1 MLKSSYGIIRYMRM
15 KEPAPPRVIS
25 FGVYQCNID
34 AGELRKNG
42 IRLKISDQPFRL
54 LAILLERPG
63 EMFTRQELEARL
75 WPSGTFVGFDDSL
88 NAAMNKLRKIL
99 DDESENPRFI
109 ETIPRRGY
117 RFISPITEAN
127 ENSAQAGTSA
137 PPQSPARVDAT
148 AARDFMLRKR
158 SRTGFASLLA
168 FGAVALVIFGGLA
181 DWLLHGRP
189 ALSFNR
195 TDAVLVT
202 DFENQTGDARFDYA
216 LGTAFRVSLEQSHQ
230 LNVFPH
236 DQLGP
241 VLQMMGKSV
250 NERISR
256 AVGREICQRENIRGL
271 IATSVTRT
279 GEEYELTAQLI
290 DPLTD
295 DTVRAYSE
303 RSDGEN
309 HLLDA
314 LDKISA
320 EVRQDLGESLYQI
333 HRAEMPLAQATTPS
347 LQALK
352 DYSNGKL
359 LWHTGKYQ
367 EAVASFQAAVANDPD
382 FTMANAALGQAY
394 YSFVYNDYSDGQRY
408 YEKALADTARVTP
421 REREIIETEYA
432 QDRGHVPDAVQRYE
446 RYLQEYPDD
455 LAMRFNYA
463 RLLRMNGYAARG
475 IEQDEQ
481 ILRIAPNDAHT
492 YVDMATAYHSLGQL
506 TASLGAYDKAFQID
520 PRIRVAGEISR
531 EYGFTLV
538 RNGQISEAEQ
548 FFSSLSRDPVV
559 EEQAIRSLGLLN
571 LYCGD
576 YRQAEQYL
584 EQALRIDTADKQ
596 AFSVARVRYLLA
608 AVALGEGHK
617 QAEIAQLDLIMLSF
631 PALQAKVAY
640 GSFVG
645 QAYARAGEVAKA
657 EKILGEIAPLAD
669 NQSQEQSSYMAILR
683 AEIADAKG
691 ESGQA
696 LKFLEKPTTGNST
709 SVVPLTLDALGRTY
723 QAAGDIDRAIA
734 SYEKLL
740 SLPAGCEGWEPQQEC
755 LEDRYLL
762 ADDYARRGEKD
773 KAISTIERF
782 LVLWKNS
789 DPGLPLKEEAMQLQ
803 ASLLRPR

>member
-1 MLKSSYGIIRYMRM
+1 MRM
-15 KEPAPPRVIS
+15 NDSAPRRVIS
-25 FGVYQCNID
+25 FGVYQCD
-34 AGELRKNG
+34 LSAGELRKNG
-42 IRLKISDQPFRL
+42 LRLKISDQPFRL

-75 WPSGTFVGFDDSL
+75 WPEGTFVGFEDSL
-88 NAAMNKLRKIL
+88 NAAMNKLRRIL

-109 ETIPRRGY
+109 ETIPRKGY
-117 RFISPITEAN
+117 RFISPITEVSGNGLQTRA
-127 ENSAQAGTSA
+127 SVT
-137 PPQSPARVDAT
+137 PAIHEHGNGGM
-148 AARDFMLRKR
+148 ARDSISSKR

-195 TDAVLVT
+195 SDAVLIT

-216 LGTAFRVSLEQSHQ
+216 LGTAFRVSLEQSRQ
-230 LNVFPH
+230 VNIFPH

-241 VLQMMGKSV
+241 VLQMMGKGA
-250 NERISR
+250 NERITR
-256 AVGREICQRENIRGL
+256 VVAREICQRENIRGL
-271 IATSVTRT
+271 IAVSVTRT

-295 DTVRAYSE
+295 DTVRAYSQ

-314 LDKISA
+314 LEKISG

-333 HRAEMPLAQATTPS
+333 HRAQMPLEQATTPS

-352 DYSNGKL
+352 DFSNGKL
-359 LWHTGKYQ
+359 LWHAGKYND
-367 EAVASFQAAVANDPD
+367 ALASFQAAVAIDPD
-382 FTMANAALGQAY
+382 FAMANAALGQAY
-394 YSFVYNDYSDGQRY
+394 YSFVYNNYSDGQRY

-421 REREIIETEYA
+421 REREIIETHYTE
-432 QDRGHVPDAVQRYE
+432 DRGHIPDAIQLYE

-455 LAMRFNYA
+455 LGMRFNYA
-463 RLLRMNGYAARG
+463 RLLRMNGYAAKG

-481 ILRIAPNDAHT
+481 ILHIAPNDAHT

-506 TASLGAYDKAFQID
+506 TASLSAYDKAFQID
-520 PRIRVAGEISR
+520 PHIRVAGDISR

-538 RNGQISEAEQ
+538 RNGQIIEAKH
-548 FFSSLSRDPVV
+548 FFSSLSGDPVV
-559 EEQAIRSLGLLN
+559 EEQGIRSLGLLN
-571 LYCGD
+571 LYRGD
-576 YRQAEQYL
+576 YREAEKYL
-584 EQALRIDTADKQ
+584 EQALRIDVARKQ

-608 AVALGEGHK
+608 AAALGEGHK

-631 PALQAKVAY
+631 PALQPKVAY

-657 EKILGEIAPLAD
+657 EKILGQIAPLAD
-669 NQSQEQSSYMAILR
+669 NRSQQQLSYLAILR

-691 ESGQA
+691 ENAQA
-696 LKFLEKPTTGNST
+696 LNFLEKPKAGDST
-709 SVVPLTLDALGRTY
+709 SVAPLTLDTLGRTY

-740 SLPAGCEGWEPQQEC
+740 TLPAGCEGWEPQQAC
-755 LEDRYLL
+755 LEDQYTL
-762 ADDYARRGEKD
+762 AEDYARIGERQ
-773 KAISTIERF
+773 KALNRVGSF
-782 LVLWKNS
+782 LALWKDS
-789 DPGLPLKEEAMQLQ
+789 DPDLPLKKKALQLQ
-803 ASLLRPR
+803 SSLLRQE

>member
-1 MLKSSYGIIRYMRM
+1 MRM
-15 KEPAPPRVIS
+15 NEPAPRRVIS
-25 FGVYQCNID
+25 FGVYQCD
-34 AGELRKNG
+34 MSAGELRKNG

-63 EMFTRQELEARL
+63 EMFTRQELGARL
-75 WPSGTFVGFDDSL
+75 WPSGTFVGFEDSL

-117 RFISPITEAN
+117 RFISPITEVS

-137 PPQSPARVDAT
+137 SLASPVCVDAT
-148 AARDFMLRKR
+148 MARDPMLHKR

-189 ALSFNR
+189 ALSFSR

-216 LGTAFRVSLEQSHQ
+216 LGTAFRVSLEQSRQ
-230 LNVFPH
+230 VNVFPH

-241 VLQMMGKSV
+241 VLQMMGRGV

-279 GEEYELTAQLI
+279 GEEYEVTAQLI

-314 LDKISA
+314 LDKISG

-333 HRAEMPLAQATTPS
+333 HRAEMPLEQATTPS

-359 LWHTGKYQ
+359 LWHAGKYA
-367 EAVASFQAAVANDPD
+367 EALASFQAAVAIDPD
-382 FTMANAALGQAY
+382 FAMANAALGGAY
-394 YSFVYNDYSDGQRY
+394 YSFIYNRYSDGQRF
-408 YEKALADTARVTP
+408 YEKALANASRVTP
-421 REREIIETEYA
+421 REREIIDTEYA
-432 QDRGHVPDAVQRYE
+432 EDRGYVPEAMQRYE

-455 LAMRFNYA
+455 LQMRFNYA
-463 RLLRMNGYAARG
+463 RLLRTNGHSAEG
-475 IEQDEQ
+475 IAQDQQ
-481 ILRIAPNDAHT
+481 ILRIEPNNANT
-492 YVDMATAYHSLGQL
+492 YVDMATAYHSVGQL
-506 TASLGAYDKAFQID
+506 TASLAAYDQAFKIN
-520 PRIRVAGEISR
+520 PRIQVAGDISR

-538 RNGQISEAEQ
+538 EDGQISRAEQ
-548 FFSSLSRDPVV
+548 FFSSLSKDPRLQ
-559 EEQAIRSLGLLN
+559 EQGLRSLGLLD
-571 LYCGD
+571 LYRGD
-576 YRQAEQYL
+576 YREGQKYL
-584 EQALRIDTADKQ
+584 QMALKIDSTAKST
-596 AFSVARVRYLLA
+596 FSEARVRYLLA
-608 AVALGEGHK
+608 SVAAGEGRK
-617 QAEIAQLDLIMLSF
+617 QEQIAELDLIMASF
-631 PALQAKVAY
+631 PALEAKVDY
-640 GSFVG
+640 GSLVG
-645 QAYARAGEVAKA
+645 EAYARAGDVVKA
-657 EKILGEIAPLAD
+657 ERILAEILPLAD
-669 NQSQEQSSYMAILR
+669 KQSEEQSSYVAILR

-691 ESGQA
+691 ESDQA
-696 LKFLEKPTTGNST
+696 LKYLENAESSG
-709 SVVPLTLDALGRTY
+709 SVSLVSLTLDTLGRTY
-723 QAAGDIDRAIA
+723 EQAGHINQAIS
-734 SYEKLL
+734 SYEKLVA
-740 SLPAGCEGWEPQQEC
+740 LPIGWQGWEPQQDC
-755 LEDRYLL
+755 LEDQYSL
-762 ADDYARRGEKD
+762 AEDYARIGERQ
-773 KAISTIERF
+773 KALNRVKSF
-782 LVLWKNS
+782 LALWNDS
-789 DPGLPLKEEAMQLQ
+789 DPDLPLKKKALQLQ
-803 ASLLRPR
+803 SSLLRQ